1 MTVSDIGGTGIEVEV
16 ETSEI
21 DDAGLYQLNVDA
33 TLDTNEQ
40 ASSLTFDVYVI
51 TLVYPVVNFPD
62 YNIATDLV

>member
-33 TLDTNEQ
+33 TLDTNE
-40 ASSLTFDVYVI
+40 
-51 TLVYPVVNFPD
+51 
-62 YNIATDLV
+62 